1 MRRTFLQLVRVV
13 LLWTA
18 ACSPAG
24 RPPPAELD
32 PSNEQCRF
40 CRMAVSDPRS
50 AAQITAPSEEPL
62 FFDDIGC
69 LKSYLEEG
77 PSLSAGATA
86 YVADHRT
93 KEWVSAASA
102 LYVRSPSVETPM
114 GSGLLAY
121 ADASSRDADPEAIGG
136 SPLSPTEVLGPSGPP
151 DGRPER

>member
-1 MRRTFLQLVRVV
+1 MRGALLLGSVFFL
-13 LLWTA
+13 A
-18 ACSPAG
+18 MGACAPPG
-24 RPPPAELD
+24 PPPPAELD
-32 PSNEQCRF
+32 TANEQCRF
-40 CRMAVSDPRS
+40 CRMAVSDPRW

-77 PSLSAGATA
+77 PSVPAGATA

-93 KEWVSAASA
+93 REWVSAANA
-102 LYVRSPSVETPM
+102 LYVRNPSVETPM

-121 ADASSRDADPEAIGG
+121 ADAASRDADPEAMGG
-136 SPLSPTEVLGPSGPP
+136 ASLSPADVFGPAGPP